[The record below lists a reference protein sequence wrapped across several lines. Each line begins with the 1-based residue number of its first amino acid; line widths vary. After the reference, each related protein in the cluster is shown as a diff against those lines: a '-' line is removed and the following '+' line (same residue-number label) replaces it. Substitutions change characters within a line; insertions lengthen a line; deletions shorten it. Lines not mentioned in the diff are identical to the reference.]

1 MPQTSEDRKSRA
13 PPRDYGCRGCDRIGI
28 WVFRFLQPV
37 FRCLLGF
44 LPTFGPC
51 FVNFY
56 GAPREFSDLPTIFD
70 TLNEGQV
77 SRLYF
82 RHMTDVVITQCLWR
96 HFTRGHMQRR
106 YSSFVQLSTTVAVA
120 ISWGKNASALRHL
133 KLNCSMSA
141 NCCVCG
147 ISVVEIHCLQI
158 TWPDIYLF
166 YIFTLFD
173 LLSFLTKRL
182 RYCYAHFTM
191 YCRNVIVFALT
202 FVRFNHSP
210 LTTWLS
216 G

>member
-1 MPQTSEDRKSRA
+1 MP
-13 PPRDYGCRGCDRIGI
+13 
-28 WVFRFLQPV
+28 FRFSSDVWTVLRQ
-37 FRCLLGF
+37 FLRRAERILG
-44 LPTFGPC
+44 P
-51 FVNFY
+51 
-56 GAPREFSDLPTIFD
+56 ADD
-70 TLNEGQV
+70 
-77 SRLYF
+77 F
-82 RHMTDVVITQCLWR
+82 RHAKRRAGESPLFPAHDWCR
-96 HFTRGHMQRR
+96 HHSMFMATFYTGSQRR

-182 RYCYAHFTM
+182 RYFYAHFTM